1 MKNAK
6 DTYGIKNVNFFQGGK
21 GIKLYPNEGGKG
33 TKLYPNEG
41 GITKNKEK

>member
-1 MKNAK
+1 MENAK
-6 DTYGIKNVNFFQGGK
+6 DTYLIKNINFFRV
-21 GIKLYPNEGGKG
+21 GKG